1 MGHEWAAGTA
11 LGARWV
17 KRVPSCTT
25 MWCFLP
31 HTKQQ
36 WEGFKSWWG
45 GGGELGGWDQKPGL
59 LTPPDVSLSLTWTPW
74 GRQVSRWACPAQP
87 GNTQRDS
94 SPPHPWGSQ
103 PPGQAM
109 LVHPLASWLQVPF
122 LTFLRQGRST
132 SWFSILKKSVLHQL
146 MYGLSK

>member
-25 MWCFLP
+25 MFYPTRSSNEKDLRA
-31 HTKQQ
+31 
-36 WEGFKSWWG
+36 G
-45 GGGELGGWDQKPGL
+45 GGGENLGDGTRNQVSWPLQTCHCLSPGL
-59 LTPPDVSLSLTWTPW
+59 PEADKSAG
-74 GRQVSRWACPAQP
+74 GRARPNL
-87 GNTQRDS
+87 GDS

-109 LVHPLASWLQVPF
+109 LVYTLASWLQVPF

>member
-25 MWCFLP
+25 MFYP
-31 HTKQQ
+31 TQSSNEKD
-36 WEGFKSWWG
+36 FRA
-45 GGGELGGWDQKPGL
+45 GGELGGWDQKPGL
-59 LTPPDVSLSLTWTPW
+59 LTPPDVSLSLTRTPW

-94 SPPHPWGSQ
+94 SPPYPWGSQ

-132 SWFSILKKSVLHQL
+132 SWFNIVKKSVLHQL